1 MVASP
6 PPPAHLTGSRPWTA
20 GDGVWRPRGKPHCR
34 LSAVVAVV
42 WCMVAVPLRGQA
54 VMAGSRA
61 QAGPV
66 ESPAALNRQGAPP
79 PGGAWPV
86 SGAQRA
92 MNAAFAELAD
102 SARIARA
109 PWWAPVASALLPGAG
124 QFALGQQRSV
134 GYVVAEAYLL
144 LQALGARRDGH
155 RQRDAYREL
164 AASVAR
170 RRFGEPLPIGTWD
183 YYESMEKF
191 LESGGYDRIPGG
203 AVDPELDESTFNG
216 ARWLLARQIY
226 WRDPREAPP
235 LASQEYQ
242 RALAF
247 YQARAVREG
256 FQWSWRDAQL
266 EQDLYRQTIAEANRS
281 YQRAV
286 TLTGVVWM
294 NHLASLIDAYVSWR
308 IRRFGGAGVAG
319 LTVESVRI
327 QALPQPPHLGGGLVF
342 GGYLRLVPGQ
352 GGR

>member
-1 MVASP
+1 MVA
-6 PPPAHLTGSRPWTA
+6 A
-20 GDGVWRPRGKPHCR
+20 VW
-34 LSAVVAVV
+34 SAA
-42 WCMVAVPLRGQA
+42 ALPLRGQA
-54 VMAGSRA
+54 VVTGSPAREP
-61 QAGPV
+61 GPV
-66 ESPAALNRQGAPP
+66 ESPAALSRRPSGIAE
-79 PGGAWPV
+79 GAWPASTV
-86 SGAQRA
+86 QRVLGPSFRA
-92 MNAAFAELAD
+92 PAD
-102 SARIARA
+102 SVGTRRA

-144 LQALGARRDGH
+144 LQVLGARRDGD

-170 RRFGEPLPIGTWD
+170 RRFGAQPAVGSWD

-203 AVDPELDESTFNG
+203 VVDPELDESTFNG

-226 WRDPREAPP
+226 WRDPRVAP
-235 LASQEYQ
+235 AATSQE
-242 RALAF
+242 
-247 YQARAVREG
+247 
-256 FQWSWRDAQL
+256 
-266 EQDLYRQTIAEANRS
+266 

-319 LTVESVRI
+319 LTVESVRFE
-327 QALPQPPHLGGGLVF
+327 ALPQATHLGGGLVF
-342 GGYLRLVPGQ
+342 GGHVRLVPGQ

>member
-1 MVASP
+1 MVAI
-6 PPPAHLTGSRPWTA
+6 L
-20 GDGVWRPRGKPHCR
+20 
-34 LSAVVAVV
+34 LSAA
-42 WCMVAVPLRGQA
+42 AAPSLRGQ
-54 VMAGSRA
+54 VVAGGARA
-61 QAGPV
+61 ADPTWDREPGPV
-66 ESPAALNRQGAPP
+66 RAPAALTTRRNVTPAGASPASAP
-79 PGGAWPV
+79 HH
-86 SGAQRA
+86 A
-92 MNAAFAELAD
+92 MGPTLAALAD
-102 SARIARA
+102 SASSRRA

-144 LQALGARRDGH
+144 LQVLAARRDGD

-170 RRFGEPLPIGTWD
+170 RRFGAQPAVGTWD

-216 ARWLLARQIY
+216 ARWLLARQIF
-226 WRDPREAPP
+226 WRDPRVAP
-235 LASQEYQ
+235 AVTSQEYQ

-247 YQARAVREG
+247 YEARAVRDG

-319 LTVESVRI
+319 LTVESVRFE
-327 QALPQPPHLGGGLVF
+327 ALPQPSHLGAGLAF
-342 GGYLRLVPGQ
+342 GGHVRLVPGP

>member
-1 MVASP
+1 MGHVLSCGARP
-6 PPPAHLTGSRPWTA
+6 VRVRPPAAPSHLARRSRQP
-20 GDGVWRPRGKPHCR
+20 GRR
-34 LSAVVAVV
+34 LAPVAVVA
-42 WCMVAVPLRGQA
+42 WWAVALPLLG
-54 VMAGSRA
+54 
-61 QAGPV
+61 QAGPTDSRALAPGPV
-66 ESPAALNRQGAPP
+66 EAPAALAARVLVPP
-79 PGGAWPV
+79 HEGGST
-86 SGAQRA
+86 SGSR
-92 MNAAFAELAD
+92 LAVLAGVRD
-102 SARIARA
+102 PARSARA
-109 PWWAPVASALLPGAG
+109 PWWAPVASALVPGAG

-144 LQALGARRDGH
+144 LQALGARRDGD

-170 RRFGEPLPIGTWD
+170 RRFGAQPAIGTWD

-203 AVDPELDESTFNG
+203 AVDPELDEATFNG

-235 LASQEYQ
+235 VVSAEYQ

-247 YQARAVREG
+247 YQARAVRDG

-266 EQDLYRQTIAEANRS
+266 EQDLYRQTIAESNRS
-281 YQRAV
+281 YQRVV

-319 LTVESVRI
+319 LTVESVRLE
-327 QALPQPPHLGGGLVF
+327 ALPQAGGLAF
-342 GGYLRLVPGQ
+342 GGQVRLVPTPR
-352 GGR
+352 GR

>member
-1 MVASP
+1 MVA
-6 PPPAHLTGSRPWTA
+6 A
-20 GDGVWRPRGKPHCR
+20 VW
-34 LSAVVAVV
+34 SAA
-42 WCMVAVPLRGQA
+42 ALPLRGQA
-54 VMAGSRA
+54 VVTGSPAREP
-61 QAGPV
+61 GPV
-66 ESPAALNRQGAPP
+66 ESPAALSRRPSGIAE
-79 PGGAWPV
+79 GAWPASTV
-86 SGAQRA
+86 QRVLGPTFPAQ
-92 MNAAFAELAD
+92 AD
-102 SARIARA
+102 SLRTRRA

-144 LQALGARRDGH
+144 LQVLGARRDGD

-170 RRFGEPLPIGTWD
+170 RRFGAQPAVGSWD

-203 AVDPELDESTFNG
+203 GVDPELDESTFNG

-226 WRDPREAPP
+226 WRDPRVAP
-235 LASQEYQ
+235 AATSQEYQ

-247 YQARAVREG
+247 YEARAVRDG

-319 LTVESVRI
+319 LTVESVRFE
-327 QALPQPPHLGGGLVF
+327 ALPQATHLGGGLVF
-342 GGYLRLVPGQ
+342 GGHVRLVPGQ

>member
-1 MVASP
+1 
-6 PPPAHLTGSRPWTA
+6 
-20 GDGVWRPRGKPHCR
+20 
-34 LSAVVAVV
+34 
-42 WCMVAVPLRGQA
+42 
-54 VMAGSRA
+54 
-61 QAGPV
+61 
-66 ESPAALNRQGAPP
+66 
-79 PGGAWPV
+79 
-86 SGAQRA
+86 
-92 MNAAFAELAD
+92 
-102 SARIARA
+102 
-109 PWWAPVASALLPGAG
+109 
-124 QFALGQQRSV
+124 LGQQRSV

-144 LQALGARRDGH
+144 LQVLGARRDGD

-170 RRFGEPLPIGTWD
+170 RRFGAQPAVGSWD

-203 AVDPELDESTFNG
+203 GVDPELDESTFNG

-226 WRDPREAPP
+226 WRDPRVAP
-235 LASQEYQ
+235 AATSQEYQ

-247 YQARAVREG
+247 YEARAVRDG

-319 LTVESVRI
+319 LTVESVRFE
-327 QALPQPPHLGGGLVF
+327 ALPQATHLGGGLVF
-342 GGYLRLVPGQ
+342 GGHVRLVPGQ

>member
-1 MVASP
+1 MGGG
-6 PPPAHLTGSRPWTA
+6 L
-20 GDGVWRPRGKPHCR
+20 
-34 LSAVVAVV
+34 LSAA
-42 WCMVAVPLRGQA
+42 AAPSLRGQA
-54 VMAGSRA
+54 VA
-61 QAGPV
+61 
-66 ESPAALNRQGAPP
+66 
-79 PGGAWPV
+79 GGA
-86 SGAQRA
+86 RA
-92 MNAAFAELAD
+92 AD
-102 SARIARA
+102 SARDREPGPVPSPVALTTRREVDPAGASPVSAAHRALGPTFTALADSTRTRRA

-144 LQALGARRDGH
+144 LQVLTARRDGD

-170 RRFGEPLPIGTWD
+170 RRFGAQPAVGSWD

-191 LESGGYDRIPGG
+191 LESGGFDRIPGG

-226 WRDPREAPP
+226 WRDPRVAP
-235 LASQEYQ
+235 AATSQEYQ

-247 YQARAVREG
+247 YEARAVRDG

-266 EQDLYRQTIAEANRS
+266 EQDVYRQTIAEANRS

-286 TLTGVVWM
+286 TLTGVLWM

-319 LTVESVRI
+319 LTVESVRFE
-327 QALPQPPHLGGGLVF
+327 ALPRPSPVGAGLAF
-342 GGYLRLVPGQ
+342 GGHVRLVPGP